1 MKQTVNKE
9 DFMHAF
15 HAYNRHE
22 QFGYDALS
30 VLFDYYEQLEDDI
43 GEEIELD
50 VIAICCDWSLYTPE
64 EIQEQYDMDVETL
77 RDNTTVLN
85 VDDDI
90 YLVQSF

>member
-15 HAYNRHE
+15 HAYNRYE

-50 VIAICCDWSLYTPE
+50 VIAICCDWSLYTAE

-90 YLVQSF
+90 FLVQTF

>member
-15 HAYNRHE
+15 HAYNRYE

-50 VIAICCDWSLYTPE
+50 VISICCDWSLYTPE

-77 RDNTTVLN
+77 RDNTTVLD
-85 VDDDI
+85 VDDDSF
-90 YLVQSF
+90 LVMLF

>member
-15 HAYNRHE
+15 HAYNRYE

-30 VLFDYYEQLEDDI
+30 VLFDYYEELENDI

-50 VIAICCDWSLYTPE
+50 VIAICCEWSVLTSEY
-64 EIQEQYDMDVETL
+64 IHQQYDIDVDEL
-77 RDNTTVLN
+77 RDNTIVLD
-85 VDDDI
+85 VDDGRF
-90 YLVQSF
+90 LVYVF